1 MWRALLVG
9 VSLALALP
17 GCGDPGPRAAL
28 DTYLS
33 RLSRPLDA
41 DVPSWAAVD
50 PPPPPRS
57 AELRVPVTAG
67 RLDALDF
74 LALRGCRLQA
84 TVGKRNSSLGRLAP
98 PSQTLLL
105 ELEFLRLAPACVE
118 TLRAD
123 GRDALAITL
132 ENAAASKREAL
143 PLRIYNATLA
153 SEEFRAFWQGG
164 AGPLAHYP
172 KNTSSAPTL
181 ALDALLASSER
192 WLAGDYRA
200 DNRQVEILLSEIATG
215 DGGRLRRALAL
226 QGAAL
231 DVANGMLASRAP
243 LCRGSL
249 QPREAD
255 IVKNVVARFFVEGVQ
270 PWSAALG
277 RRRHELLPPITRLED
292 LLAPVLPEAYRHWQT
307 RRDAALTRAAD
318 APRQHVEQVQAT
330 LEGCARDRNA
340 RSPLGQARLSTS
352 GGTAA

>member
-9 VSLALALP
+9 AALALS
-17 GCGDPGPRAAL
+17 GCTDPGPRAAL

-33 RLSRPLDA
+33 RLARPLDA
-41 DVPSWAAVD
+41 AVPEWQVATT
-50 PPPPPRS
+50 PPPPRS
-57 AELRVPVTAG
+57 ADLRVPVAAG

-74 LALRGCRLQA
+74 LALRGCHLQA

-105 ELEFLRLAPACVE
+105 ELEFLHFAPACVE
-118 TLRAD
+118 TLRSD
-123 GRDALAITL
+123 GREDLAVTL
-132 ENAAASKREAL
+132 EQAAARKREEL

-172 KNTSSAPTL
+172 ENTSSAPAL
-181 ALDALLASSER
+181 ALDALVAASER

-200 DNRQVEILLSEIATG
+200 DNRQVEILLSEIARG
-215 DGGRLRRALAL
+215 DGGRLRRALAM
-226 QGAAL
+226 QSAAL
-231 DVANGMLASRAP
+231 DAANGLLASRTP
-243 LCRGSL
+243 LCRGPL

-255 IVKNVVARFFVEGVQ
+255 IVRNVVARFFVEGVQ

-277 RRRHELLPPITRLED
+277 RRRHDLLPPLTRLES
-292 LLAPVLPEAYRHWQT
+292 LLAQVLPESYRQWQT
-307 RRDAALTRAAD
+307 QRDRAIVRAAD
-318 APRQHVEQVQAT
+318 APRQHVQQVQAT

-340 RSPLGQARLSTS
+340 RSPLGQVRPKPSA
-352 GGTAA
+352 GTAA